1 MIFFYIL
8 VKVNQVNTYLLFDI
22 KYMVNLC
29 EPRINLEKLF
39 NIFLVHIYFLI
50 FFYKNTS
57 FSVNCR
63 LIEFKKKID

>member
-50 FFYKNTS
+50 FF
-57 FSVNCR
+57 
-63 LIEFKKKID
+63 L